1 MGRRVGT
8 IEVEGRH
15 VGILIPIVRSCCRR
29 RASVGSRVGSR
40 PRTCSLPLPPIT
52 LYTLILL
59 VSQLDILGEERQDGE
74 ETRESPTALDV
85 VEQLI
90 PIVVLVVVRIPRL
103 RLRRRPRLSEYLYG
117 SIDDDV
123 EGLVRVEV
131 DRVACYESTSLEV
144 SSQFVED
151 LPVHLQ
157 HSDLDMNT
165 RYSPASRGTQRP

>member
-1 MGRRVGT
+1 MGGGVWT
-8 IEVEGRH
+8 IEVEGCH
-15 VGILIPIVRSCCRR
+15 VGVTVPIIFPCCRR
-29 RASVGSRVGSR
+29 CASVRGRVGSR
-40 PRTCSLPLPPIT
+40 PRTCSLPLPS
-52 LYTLILL
+52 LSLNTLILL
-59 VSQLDILGEERQDGE
+59 VAQLDILGEERQDSE

-90 PIVVLVVVRIPRL
+90 PIVVLIVVRIPRL
-103 RLRRRPRLSEYLYG
+103 RLRRGPRLSEYLYG

-151 LPVHLQ
+151 LPI
-157 HSDLDMNT
+157 
-165 RYSPASRGTQRP
+165 SRQ